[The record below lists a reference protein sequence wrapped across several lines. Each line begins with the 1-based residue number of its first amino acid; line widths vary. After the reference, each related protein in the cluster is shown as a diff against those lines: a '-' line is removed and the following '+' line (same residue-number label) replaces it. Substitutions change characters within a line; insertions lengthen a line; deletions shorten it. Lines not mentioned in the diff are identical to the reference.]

1 MKILRRLI
9 YREASLAVAYVTVAF
24 LALFF
29 FFDMIDELRWVSR
42 EPGGYQLSHALLT
55 VVLRL
60 PNYLY
65 ELLPITV
72 LIGTI
77 YVMAS
82 LAQTSEFTIMRTSG
96 MGPGRALRTLL
107 VLGCAFVAL
116 TFTMGDYVAPMAD
129 RAGQML
135 KARYLG
141 QLTTGATGGWLK
153 ERKDDGHSLAVNV
166 RALGPDGQMIGI
178 RIFDF
183 DEQGRLSA
191 QIQAASALVAED
203 GNGWVLTDAQQR
215 RFVLHGADQAHVE
228 QANAARMPWPTGIT
242 AEMVSAA
249 LLKPERMAQLG
260 VKLFQGYWFAKP
272 SIVKAQ
278 TVRPSQ
284 ATIIQLINLVRKQAS
299 SAEIEELLKKDPTLS
314 FNLLRFINSSGFG
327 LSCEIT
333 SFRHAVMILGL
344 KKLFRWAALLLTTSR
359 KDGAPPAVGQTA
371 VVRGR
376 LMELLAAEL
385 LPPEEC
391 DNAFVVG
398 VFSLIDTMLGM
409 SLERALESV
418 ALPEPVLDALLHN
431 QGVFAPFL
439 ELAKACESGDDEAF
453 ARNAEALH
461 LSNHQINMAHMN
473 ALLWAENLSAVD

>member
-191 QIQAASALVAED
+191 QIQAASAVVAED
-203 GNGWVLTDAQQR
+203 GDGWVLTDAQQR

-249 LLKPERMAQLG
+249 LLKPERMPTIE
-260 VKLFQGYWFAKP
+260 LFQYTRHLQANGQSAQKYEIEFWRKVFYPLSCLVMVVLALPFAYLHFRSGGLAAYVFGGVMAGISFFLLNIVFGYAGTLQNWSPWLTAAAPGLFYTAA
-272 SIVKAQ
+272 SLA
-278 TVRPSQ
+278 
-284 ATIIQLINLVRKQAS
+284 AFGWLVR
-299 SAEIEELLKKDPTLS
+299 
-314 FNLLRFINSSGFG
+314 R
-327 LSCEIT
+327 
-333 SFRHAVMILGL
+333 R
-344 KKLFRWAALLLTTSR
+344 
-359 KDGAPPAVGQTA
+359 
-371 VVRGR
+371 
-376 LMELLAAEL
+376 
-385 LPPEEC
+385 
-391 DNAFVVG
+391 
-398 VFSLIDTMLGM
+398 
-409 SLERALESV
+409 
-418 ALPEPVLDALLHN
+418 
-431 QGVFAPFL
+431 
-439 ELAKACESGDDEAF
+439 
-453 ARNAEALH
+453 
-461 LSNHQINMAHMN
+461 
-473 ALLWAENLSAVD
+473 